1 MDANSAASG
10 SIPIEKEDL
19 FFALVRIYLLMDDI
33 DPDND
38 IDTMLDDVDMTGI
51 IEFDDGDDD
60 DDVIK
65 DAPDYFQTLLLD
77 KDEPLFAYRTKTL
90 DEYIGLFALLTSPL
104 ESDPLL
110 KKEFQQYAL
119 QKHGVEIEFSTYDKK
134 PKLTIVSSKRDET
147 PPPPDKPQAT

>member
-1 MDANSAASG
+1 MDTNG
-10 SIPIEKEDL
+10 SSSDSISIEKEDL

-38 IDTMLDDVDMTGI
+38 IDTMLDDADMSGI
-51 IEFDDGDDD
+51 IEFDDEDD

-104 ESDPLL
+104 EADPLL

-119 QKHGVEIEFSTYDKK
+119 EKHGVEIEFSTYDKK
-134 PKLTIVSSKRDET
+134 PKLTIVSSKKDDT
-147 PPPPDKPQAT
+147 PPSTDKPPAA